1 MSSSPKPSELPEPS
15 AEGSVSDDVLWSD
28 SKVPIWP
35 DASIPDARG
44 FNPCTAKAF
53 ARLIADYW
61 HDCRLRNELQSDGI
75 LDIIDLAP
83 ASGKAC
89 WLTMQAL
96 QREVG
101 SEFRWRY
108 LPVAPDLDWFDQL
121 FKSTG
126 LSNFRDQGLLMPTIW
141 NDEQG
146 SLSVLSQAGASKWE
160 ATNPVVVIGHDRFS
174 YLNQRLLAVHYGKL
188 MEVDFPAASNDTTET
203 EKSVTTASPRWKM
216 FENTSITAEF
226 SSVFADYLQKF
237 NSSPI
242 PFPEGGLR
250 FIDAFHKIAN
260 FGYFLINFSTGF
272 ATEQS
277 LRLGLF
283 SRLCDELNEN
293 KTLPVNYHLLAY
305 RLQELGCSVE
315 NIQPQPQEVLQL
327 AVGKHSESQV
337 RLKRLASIPSS
348 NRIEHVPSLIEA
360 TRALG
365 TAHVLSVRLSLL
377 KLSEFDIDVFLTS
390 DRALTAALANANSD
404 GSLDRVTWKEALERV
419 WLNYLPHATTEKL
432 HQRLAPAAM
441 HCGAWALAKKVLKSG
456 MEFFG
461 EDASDLAN
469 LAWCENRT
477 GNTARALELA
487 EQALKIDDVNP
498 LVLEVHKRIF
508 QRLAIRDEQW
518 KCVLKDSESQI
529 LLEPLD
535 KTHAE
540 AFFYQYR
547 DPQIAIMTG
556 LPALKSVKET
566 RRWIEEQEQEAG
578 KVNYAIM
585 LADEGFVGFINLAVS
600 EHAAFFCFWAGV
612 DFQGRAL
619 ASTAGRVVCQYAE
632 KLGVPIM
639 LTSAFIDNK
648 RSIRSLTRMGF
659 QELSIRAL
667 PPDNDRIFFILAES
681 KVLNEVNGPY
691 ELVEYYAREK
701 LSLKF
706 PPLDNDIDGTSTS
719 NTSATEESL

>member
-1 MSSSPKPSELPEPS
+1 MSSNPKSSELTEPS
-15 AEGSVSDDVLWSD
+15 VEGSINDDVLWSD

-35 DASIPDARG
+35 DAPIPDPKG

-53 ARLIADYW
+53 ARLIIEYW
-61 HDCRLRNELQSDGI
+61 HECRLRNELESEGF

-83 ASGKAC
+83 ASGQAC
-89 WLTMQAL
+89 WLTIQAL

-101 SEFRWRY
+101 SEYKWRY
-108 LPVAPDLDWFDQL
+108 LPVAPSVDWFDQM
-121 FKSTG
+121 FKSSG
-126 LSNFRDQGLLMPTIW
+126 LSSLRDQGSLLPLIW
-141 NDEQG
+141 NDEDG
-146 SLSVLSQAGASKWE
+146 SLSTLSQVGTSRWN

-174 YLNQRLLAVHYGKL
+174 YLHQRLLAVHYGKL
-188 MEVDFPAASNDTTET
+188 MEVDFRAASNDNLETET
-203 EKSVTTASPRWKM
+203 SSSTASPHWKI
-216 FENTSITAEF
+216 FENTSIKTEF
-226 SSVFADYLQKF
+226 SSVFADYLKKF

-250 FIDAFHKIAN
+250 FIDAFHKAVT

-272 ATEQS
+272 STEQS
-277 LRLGLF
+277 LRLGIF
-283 SRLCDELNEN
+283 SRLCDELSQN
-293 KTLPVNYHLLAY
+293 KTLPVNFHLLAH

-327 AVGKHSESQV
+327 ALGRHSESSV

-377 KLSEFDIDVFLTS
+377 KLSEFDVDVFLTG
-390 DRALTAALANANSD
+390 DRSLTTALASANTA
-404 GSLDRVTWKEALERV
+404 GSLDRATWKEALHRV

-441 HCGAWALAKKVLKSG
+441 HCGAWALAKDVLKSG
-456 MEFFG
+456 IDFFG

-477 GNTARALELA
+477 GNAAHALELV
-487 EQALKIDDVNP
+487 EQALKIDDAHP
-498 LVLEVHKRIF
+498 LVLEVHKRIH
-508 QRLAIRDEQW
+508 QRLALRDDQW
-518 KCVLKDSESQI
+518 KCVLFDSESQ
-529 LLEPLD
+529 LVLEPLD

-556 LPALKSVKET
+556 LPALKSVEET
-566 RRWIEEQEQEAG
+566 RQWIDEQEHDVG

-585 LADEGFVGFINLAVS
+585 MADEGFVGFINLAVS

-612 DFQGRAL
+612 DFQGRAI
-619 ASTAGRVVCQYAE
+619 ASTAGRIVCRYAE
-632 KLGVPIM
+632 KLGVTIM

-659 QELSIRAL
+659 QELPVRAL
-667 PPDNDRIFFILAES
+667 APDNDRIFFILADSE
-681 KVLNEVNGPY
+681 VLNEVSGVK
-691 ELVEYYAREK
+691 ELIEYYAREK
-701 LSLKF
+701 LSLVF
-706 PPLDNDIDGTSTS
+706 PSIDNSVDIPTAATSI
-719 NTSATEESL
+719 EESV

>member
-1 MSSSPKPSELPEPS
+1 MSSNPKPSELSVPS
-15 AEGSVSDDVLWSD
+15 VEASGNDDVLWSD
-28 SKVPIWP
+28 SKVQIWP
-35 DASIPDARG
+35 NVPIPDPKG

-53 ARLIADYW
+53 ARLIGDYW
-61 HDCRLRNELQSDGI
+61 HDCRLRNEIRIDGI

-96 QREVG
+96 QREIG
-101 SEFRWRY
+101 SEFTWRY
-108 LPVAPDLDWFDQL
+108 LPAAPDIHWFDQL
-121 FKSTG
+121 FKSPG
-126 LSNFRDQGLLMPTIW
+126 LSSFRDQGLLLPLIW
-141 NDEQG
+141 NDEHG
-146 SLSVLSQAGASKWE
+146 SLNVVSQNDTLPWK

-188 MEVDFPAASNDTTET
+188 MEVDFPEASNDTQ
-203 EKSVTTASPRWKM
+203 KSGKLAGADSPRWKI
-216 FENTSITAEF
+216 FDNRSIKTEFNTIF
-226 SSVFADYLQKF
+226 SDYLQKF

-250 FIDAFHKIAN
+250 FIDAFHKVAN
-260 FGYFLINFSTGF
+260 FGYLLINFSTGC

-283 SRLCDELNEN
+283 SRLCDELNQN
-293 KTLPVNYHLLAY
+293 KTLPVNFHLLDY
-305 RLQELGCSVE
+305 RLQKLGCSVQ
-315 NIQPQPQEVLQL
+315 NIQPQPHEVLQL
-327 AVGKHSESQV
+327 ALGRHSESSE

-365 TAHVLSVRLSLL
+365 SAHVLNVRLSLL
-377 KLSEFDIDVFLTS
+377 KLSEFDIDVFLTG
-390 DRALTAALANANSD
+390 DRALTAALANANSE
-404 GSLDRVTWKEALERV
+404 GTLDRATWKDVLQRV
-419 WLNYLPHATTEKL
+419 WMNYLPHATTEKL

-441 HCGAWALAKKVLKSG
+441 HCGSWALAKEMLKRG

-477 GNTARALELA
+477 GNAADALELA
-487 EQALKIDDVNP
+487 EKALKIDDAHP
-498 LVLEVHKRIF
+498 LVIEVHKRIL
-508 QRLAIRDEQW
+508 QRLALRDDQW
-518 KCVLKDSESQI
+518 KCVLLDSESQ
-529 LLEPLD
+529 LVLEPLD

-556 LPALKSVKET
+556 LPALKSIEET
-566 RRWIEEQEQEAG
+566 RRWIEEQEHDVG

-585 LADEGFVGFINLAVS
+585 LADEGFVGFINLAIS

-619 ASTAGRVVCQYAE
+619 ASTAGRVVCRYAE
-632 KLGVPIM
+632 KLGVPII

-659 QELSIRAL
+659 KELSIRAL
-667 PPDNDRIFFILAES
+667 APDNDRIFFMLAEN
-681 KVLNEVNGPY
+681 KAENDLNGDK

-706 PPLDNDIDGTSTS
+706 PSLDSSVEIPSAATSL
-719 NTSATEESL
+719 AESL

>member
-1 MSSSPKPSELPEPS
+1 MSSNPKPSELPEPS
-15 AEGSVSDDVLWSD
+15 VEGSASDDVLWSD
-28 SKVPIWP
+28 SKVSIWP
-35 DASIPDARG
+35 NEPIPDPKG

-53 ARLIADYW
+53 ARLIGEYW
-61 HDCRLRNELQSDGI
+61 HDCNLRNEIKLDGT

-101 SEFRWRY
+101 TEFKWRY
-108 LPVAPDLDWFDQL
+108 LPVAPDIEWFDQL
-121 FKSTG
+121 FKSSG
-126 LSNFRDQGLLMPTIW
+126 LSSFRDQGMLLPMIW

-146 SLSVLSQAGASKWE
+146 ALTVLSQTGATQWE

-188 MEVDFPAASNDTTET
+188 MEVDFPSASNDTSETET
-203 EKSVTTASPRWKM
+203 SANTASPRWKI
-216 FENTSITAEF
+216 FENISIKTEF
-226 SSVFADYLQKF
+226 SSVFADYLTKF

-250 FIDAFHKIAN
+250 FIDTLHKVAH
-260 FGYFLINFSTGF
+260 FGYFLINFSTGY

-283 SRLCDELNEN
+283 SRLCDELKEN
-293 KTLPVNYHLLAY
+293 KTLPVNSHLLAY
-305 RLQELGCSVE
+305 RLQELGSSVE

-327 AVGKHSESQV
+327 ALGRHSESGV
-337 RLKRLASIPSS
+337 RLKRLVSISSS

-377 KLSEFDIDVFLTS
+377 KLSEFDIDVFLTG
-390 DRALTAALANANSD
+390 DKALTAALANANSD
-404 GSLDRVTWKEALERV
+404 GSLDRATWKEALQRV

-441 HCGAWALAKKVLKSG
+441 HCGAWALAKEALKRG

-461 EDASDLAN
+461 VDASDLAN

-477 GNTARALELA
+477 GNAVLALELA
-487 EQALKIDDVNP
+487 DQALKIDDAHP
-498 LVLEVHKRIF
+498 LVLEVHKRVL
-508 QRLAIRDEQW
+508 QRLALRDEQW
-518 KCVLKDSESQI
+518 KCVLLDTDSQ
-529 LLEPLD
+529 LVLEPLD

-556 LPALKSVKET
+556 LPALKSIEET
-566 RRWIEEQEQEAG
+566 RRWIEEQEHEEG

-600 EHAAFFCFWAGV
+600 QHAAFFCFWAGV
-612 DFQGRAL
+612 DFQGRAI
-619 ASTAGRVVCQYAE
+619 ASTAGRVVCRYAE

-667 PPDNDRIFFILAES
+667 APDNDRIFFILTDDKSE
-681 KVLNEVNGPY
+681 NEINGAK
-691 ELVEYYAREK
+691 ELVEYYTREK

-706 PPLDNDIDGTSTS
+706 PPIDNCSEVPSDLTSV
-719 NTSATEESL
+719 AESL

>member
-1 MSSSPKPSELPEPS
+1 
-15 AEGSVSDDVLWSD
+15 
-28 SKVPIWP
+28 
-35 DASIPDARG
+35 
-44 FNPCTAKAF
+44 
-53 ARLIADYW
+53 
-61 HDCRLRNELQSDGI
+61 
-75 LDIIDLAP
+75 
-83 ASGKAC
+83 
-89 WLTMQAL
+89 MQAL

-101 SEFRWRY
+101 SEFKWRY
-108 LPVAPDLDWFDQL
+108 LPVAPDIGWFNQL
-121 FKSTG
+121 FKSSG
-126 LSNFRDQGLLMPTIW
+126 LSYFRDQGLLLPMIW
-141 NDEQG
+141 NDDDG
-146 SLSVLSQAGASKWE
+146 SLGVMSHTKASPWE

-174 YLNQRLLAVHYGKL
+174 YLNQRLLAAHYGKL
-188 MEVDFPAASNDTTET
+188 MEVDFRAASNDTSET
-203 EKSVTTASPRWKM
+203 EAPVNTASPRWTM
-216 FENTSITAEF
+216 FENASITTEF

-250 FIDAFHKIAN
+250 FIDAFDKVAT
-260 FGYFLINFSTGF
+260 FGYFLINFATGY

-283 SRLCDELNEN
+283 SRLCDELNQN
-293 KTLPVNYHLLAY
+293 KTLPVNFHLLAN

-315 NIQPQPQEVLQL
+315 NIQPQPQQVLQL
-327 AVGKHSESQV
+327 ALGRHSESDL

-377 KLSEFDIDVFLTS
+377 KLSEFDIDVFLTG

-404 GSLDRVTWKEALERV
+404 GSLDRAAWKEALQRV
-419 WLNYLPHATTEKL
+419 WSNYLPHATTDKL

-441 HCGAWALAKKVLKSG
+441 HCGAWALAKEVLKRG
-456 MEFFG
+456 MDFFG

-477 GNTARALELA
+477 GNAIRALELA
-487 EQALKIDDVNP
+487 EQALKIDDAHP
-498 LVLEVHKRIF
+498 LVVEVHKRVQ
-508 QRLAIRDEQW
+508 QRLALRDEQW
-518 KCVLKDSESQI
+518 KRVLLDSESQLI
-529 LLEPLD
+529 LEPLD

-556 LPALKSVKET
+556 LPALKSIEET
-566 RRWIEEQEQEAG
+566 RRWIEEQEHDVG

-619 ASTAGRVVCQYAE
+619 ASSAGRIVCKYAE

-639 LTSAFIDNK
+639 LTSAFTDNK

-667 PPDNDRIFFILAES
+667 APDNDRIFFILAES
-681 KVLNEVNGPY
+681 TVFNEVNGAK
-691 ELVEYYAREK
+691 ELIEYYAREK

-706 PPLDNDIDGTSTS
+706 PSLDNSVDVPSSVTSIVATS
-719 NTSATEESL
+719 

>member
-1 MSSSPKPSELPEPS
+1 MSSNPKPSELPEPS
-15 AEGSVSDDVLWSD
+15 VEDSGSDNVLWSD

-35 DASIPDARG
+35 EASIPDPKG

-53 ARLIADYW
+53 ARLIGDYW
-61 HDCRLRNELQSDGI
+61 HDCRLRNELNSDSI

-89 WLTMQAL
+89 WLTLQAL

-108 LPVAPDLDWFDQL
+108 LPASPDVDWFDQL
-121 FKSTG
+121 FKSPG
-126 LSNFRDQGLLMPTIW
+126 LSSFRDQGLLIPTIW
-141 NDEQG
+141 DEEHG
-146 SLSVLSQAGASKWE
+146 SLSVLNQTGTSTWQ
-160 ATNPVVVIGHDRFS
+160 ATNPIVVIGHDRFS

-188 MEVDFPAASNDTTET
+188 MEVDFPAASNDTTEA
-203 EKSVTTASPRWKM
+203 EKSVTTASPRWKI
-216 FENTSITAEF
+216 FENTSITTEF
-226 SSVFADYLQKF
+226 SSVFSDYLKKF

-260 FGYFLINFSTGF
+260 FGYFLINFATGY

-277 LRLGLF
+277 LRLALF

-293 KTLPVNYHLLAY
+293 KTLPVNFHLLAY

-327 AVGKHSESQV
+327 ALGRHNESGV

-377 KLSEFDIDVFLTS
+377 KLSEFDIDVFLTG

-404 GSLDRVTWKEALERV
+404 GSLDKATWKEALQRV

-441 HCGAWALAKKVLKSG
+441 HCGAWALAKEVLKRG

-477 GNTARALELA
+477 GNAALALELA
-487 EQALKIDDVNP
+487 EQALKIDKANP
-498 LVLEVHKRIF
+498 LVLEVHKRIL
-508 QRLAIRDEQW
+508 QRLALRDEQW
-518 KCVLKDSESQI
+518 KCVLLDSESQ
-529 LLEPLD
+529 LVLEPLD
-535 KTHAE
+535 KSHAE

-556 LPALKSVKET
+556 LPALKSVEET
-566 RRWIEEQEQEAG
+566 RRWIEEQEHEAG

-619 ASTAGRVVCQYAE
+619 ASTAGRVVCKYAE

-667 PPDNDRIFFILAES
+667 APDNDRIFFILAES
-681 KVLNEVNGPY
+681 KDLNEINGAK
-691 ELVEYYAREK
+691 ELVEYYSREN
-701 LSLKF
+701 LNLKF
-706 PPLDNDIDGTSTS
+706 PPLDNSVDLP
-719 NTSATEESL
+719 SATTLMAESL

>member
-1 MSSSPKPSELPEPS
+1 MSSNPKPSELPEPS
-15 AEGSVSDDVLWSD
+15 VEDSGIDDVLWSV
-28 SKVPIWP
+28 SNVPIWP
-35 DASIPDARG
+35 EAPIPDPKG

-61 HDCRLRNELQSDGI
+61 HDCRLRNELKSDEF

-89 WLTMQAL
+89 WLTIQAL

-101 SEFRWRY
+101 PEYKWRY
-108 LPVAPDLDWFDQL
+108 LPVAPDVGWFDQL
-121 FKSTG
+121 FKSPG
-126 LSNFRDQGLLMPTIW
+126 LSSFRDQGLLMPTIW
-141 NDEQG
+141 NDDHG
-146 SLSVLSQAGASKWE
+146 SLSMLSQVGASTWE
-160 ATNPVVVIGHDRFS
+160 TTNPVVVIGHDRFS

-188 MEVDFPAASNDTTET
+188 MEVDYPAASNDTPET

-216 FENTSITAEF
+216 FENTSIKTEF

-250 FIDAFHKIAN
+250 FIDAVHKIAN
-260 FGYFLINFSTGF
+260 FGYFLINFSTGY

-293 KTLPVNYHLLAY
+293 KTLPVNFHLLAY
-305 RLQELGCSVE
+305 RLHELGCSVE
-315 NIQPQPQEVLQL
+315 NIQPQPHEILQL
-327 AVGKHSESQV
+327 ALGKHCESGV
-337 RLKRLASIPSS
+337 RLKRLASITSS

-377 KLSEFDIDVFLTS
+377 KLSEFDIDVFLTG

-404 GSLDRVTWKEALERV
+404 GSLDRATWKEALQRV

-441 HCGAWALAKKVLKSG
+441 HCGAWALAKQALKHG

-477 GNTARALELA
+477 GNTSRALEIA
-487 EQALKIDDVNP
+487 AQALKMDDANS
-498 LVLEVHKRIF
+498 LVLEVHKRIL
-508 QRLAIRDEQW
+508 QRLALRDEQW
-518 KCVLKDSESQI
+518 KCVLPDSESQ
-529 LLEPLD
+529 LVLEPLD

-556 LPALKSVKET
+556 LPALKSVEET
-566 RRWIEEQEQEAG
+566 RRWIEEQEHEAG

-600 EHAAFFCFWAGV
+600 EHAAFFCFWVGV

-619 ASTAGRVVCQYAE
+619 ASSAGRVVCKYAE
-632 KLGVPIM
+632 KMGVPIM

-667 PPDNDRIFFILAES
+667 APDNDRIFFILAES
-681 KVLNEVNGPY
+681 KVLKEVNGAY

-706 PPLDNDIDGTSTS
+706 PPIDNSIEAPSALTSL
-719 NTSATEESL
+719 AESL